1 MFSPS
6 KRYAKANIAIP
17 EHPKLI
23 RICEAIAISM
33 VALVTVCLCA
43 VGVLGWRVHNF
54 YRETNVADDI
64 QALKEKLRGR
74 IDFLRGDFTLASGKK
89 SDFYFNGKTTTLRP
103 DALNYCARIFIDMM
117 RPAKPERVGG
127 LTLGADALIG
137 AITAFSFDLG
147 MPMEGFIVRK
157 EPKTHGTGQWI
168 EGPELKA
175 GQRVAIVEDV
185 VTTGGSALKAVDRVR
200 ESYPGVEIVGV
211 YALVDRLDGGREV
224 MEERGIKLY
233 SVFTKDDLL

>member
-1 MFSPS
+1 M
-6 KRYAKANIAIP
+6 
-17 EHPKLI
+17 
-23 RICEAIAISM
+23 
-33 VALVTVCLCA
+33 
-43 VGVLGWRVHNF
+43 
-54 YRETNVADDI
+54 ADDI
-64 QALKEKLRGR
+64 QALREKLKAR

-103 DALNYCARIFIDMM
+103 DALNYAARIFIDMM
-117 RPAKPERVGG
+117 RADKPERIGG

-137 AITAFSFDLG
+137 AITAFSWELD

-157 EPKTHGTGQWI
+157 EPKAHGTGQWI

-185 VTTGGSALKAVDRVR
+185 VTTGGSAVKAIERVR
-200 ESYPGVEIVGV
+200 ESCPGVEIVAV

-224 MEERGIKLY
+224 MEKMGITLKSIY
-233 SVFTKDDLL
+233 TKDDLM

>member
-1 MFSPS
+1 M
-6 KRYAKANIAIP
+6 
-17 EHPKLI
+17 
-23 RICEAIAISM
+23 
-33 VALVTVCLCA
+33 
-43 VGVLGWRVHNF
+43 
-54 YRETNVADDI
+54 DDI
-64 QALKEKLRGR
+64 PALKEKLKGR

-103 DALNYCARIFIDMM
+103 DALNYAARIFIDMM
-117 RPAKPERVGG
+117 RPAKPDRVGG

-137 AITAFSFDLG
+137 AITAFSWELG

-157 EPKTHGTGQWI
+157 EPKAHGTGQWI
-168 EGPELKA
+168 EGPEVLA

-185 VTTGGSALKAVDRVR
+185 VTTGGSAVKAIERVR
-200 ESYPGVEIVGV
+200 ETQPGVEIIGV

-224 MEERGIKLY
+224 MEKLGVPLH

>member
-1 MFSPS
+1 M
-6 KRYAKANIAIP
+6 ADTIP
-17 EHPKLI
+17 EL
-23 RICEAIAISM
+23 R
-33 VALVTVCLCA
+33 
-43 VGVLGWRVHNF
+43 
-54 YRETNVADDI
+54 
-64 QALKEKLRGR
+64 EKLKGR

-103 DALNYCARIFIDMM
+103 DALNYCARIFLDMM
-117 RPAKPERVGG
+117 RADKPDRIGG
-127 LTLGADALIG
+127 MTLGADALIG

-157 EPKTHGTGQWI
+157 EPKGHGTGQWI

-185 VTTGGSALKAVDRVR
+185 VTTGGSALKAIERVR
-200 ESYPGVEIVGV
+200 ETCPSVEIIGV

-224 MEERGIKLY
+224 MEKAEVKLK
-233 SVFTKDDLL
+233 SIFTKDDLM